1 MSKVHMSSKQLRT
14 FAETILDSLESVTD
28 KIAEAES
35 YLNQAGDILGN
46 NVDDEPSAD
55 IDYDA
60 QADSA
65 SDYAN
70 DETTANDDEYTY
82 DEASDDSY
90 VEGPASDTGDD
101 DGFEGADTDA
111 DDEDGFEGESYD
123 DEPEAENDEG
133 LAAEDESDDDAEST
147 EFSVNRGKMATFSV
161 SKQDEKRYKAVKDF
175 LNMSL

>member
-46 NVDDEPSAD
+46 NVDDEPVAD

-60 QADSA
+60 QADAA
-65 SDYAN
+65 SDYAD

-90 VEGPASDTGDD
+90 VEGPAADADDAGDEDDFEGDASADTGSDDD
-101 DGFEGADTDA
+101 DGFEGDSYDA
-111 DDEDGFEGESYD
+111 EAED
-123 DEPEAENDEG
+123 DEPADE
-133 LAAEDESDDDAEST
+133 DAEST